1 MPTVPDLSGNTLLD
15 PRKGGHYDLPILEWK
30 GKSEQIAIGVAS
42 VQSAKFAN
50 TARALR
56 IAPDA
61 AMHYLIGANP
71 TAIKTTS
78 PFLGAGAIED
88 VQIKPGER
96 IAIIQD
102 LAATGFVTLTEDG

>member
-1 MPTVPDLSGNTLLD
+1 MPIVEDLSGNTQLD

-30 GKSEQIAIGVAS
+30 GKSEQIAVGVAS

-56 IAPDA
+56 IATDA
-61 AMHYLIGANP
+61 NMHYLIGVNP
-71 TAIKTTS
+71 TASKTAS
-78 PFLGAGAIED
+78 PYLGAGAVED

-96 IAIIQD
+96 IAVIQD
-102 LAATGFVTLTEDG
+102 LAVTGFVTVTEDG